1 MHTEAYSFDELA
13 EQLRYT
19 HQLREDYGID
29 IVSAMQTDVPGATVG
44 LSTLLTDAGVRY
56 FSVAHNYA
64 GRSIPHMVDGQDLK
78 RPFYWEAPDGD
89 RVLVWYT
96 DTLHGIAYMEAMTL
110 GFGTG
115 YEDVL
120 GSLPEYLNALSERP
134 YPYGDAADWVA
145 GSLEGI
151 PLTKTPYPYDI
162 LNLRVQAAFAD
173 NASTSLVPSDI
184 VREWNTRWA
193 YPRLRM
199 SLNRDF
205 FSEAEA
211 NIGDQLETYR
221 GDWTDWWADGIGS
234 GAVPLAKNRQAQSD
248 IRTAQTLNAIADGLT
263 DNPRP
268 ELAQYFQAAY
278 EDMALFDEHTWG
290 AANPWEQGASGMS
303 SGEYQ
308 WTRKSAFAYSAEEKV
323 RTLLEGAI
331 QRIAPLAA
339 TPRQELDGTG
349 LLVFNPSAFARTDLV
364 KIFLPERQ
372 LDTVPVE
379 LIDLTTGGTIP
390 FVIEP
395 QTNSKHRLR
404 GQYIR
409 FLARD
414 IPPIGYARYAVTSGR
429 GKNPHNLSSIH
440 THGEPTPLATEMLNA
455 DIDVSTA
462 TVRSMKDVQ
471 SDIEL
476 IADSAPYGFNAYIFD
491 RYASAPRFNHLS
503 SRIGNAGPWLLGS
516 RGGGH
521 FGHVVE
527 RESNSV
533 WERITLRYEGDG
545 ADWLESTL
553 TLPHGVARL
562 HISNRLHKPSILE
575 KESVYFAF
583 PFAMDDPNITFQIT
597 GGTASNDSPHVPG
610 SANHFRAIRHWAT
623 LTAPNAQPVAW
634 ATTDAP
640 LVQMGNIYLPY
651 APFPKTIDEQDSH
664 RSTIYSWALNNIWD
678 TNFPPRQGG
687 EMQFRYTIATN
698 ADGDPRALG
707 ADTGE
712 SAATPLVGVVGP
724 MGAAGDHNVPDRSSF
739 VDVPNPSVKVS
750 HLMASRNGEGLTIIL
765 ESEATEQTETTV
777 TLQHLPIVGAK
788 VGTFWE
794 TDLVETALEGNTVS
808 LSIDPGELKSVVLRF
823 R

>member
-1 MHTEAYSFDELA
+1 M
-13 EQLRYT
+13 
-19 HQLREDYGID
+19 
-29 IVSAMQTDVPGATVG
+29 
-44 LSTLLTDAGVRY
+44 LS
-56 FSVAHNYA
+56 
-64 GRSIPHMVDGQDLK
+64 
-78 RPFYWEAPDGD
+78 
-89 RVLVWYT
+89 
-96 DTLHGIAYMEAMTL
+96 
-110 GFGTG
+110 
-115 YEDVL
+115 
-120 GSLPEYLNALSERP
+120 
-134 YPYGDAADWVA
+134 
-145 GSLEGI
+145 
-151 PLTKTPYPYDI
+151 
-162 LNLRVQAAFAD
+162 
-173 NASTSLVPSDI
+173 
-184 VREWNTRWA
+184 
-193 YPRLRM
+193 
-199 SLNRDF
+199 
-205 FSEAEA
+205 
-211 NIGDQLETYR
+211 
-221 GDWTDWWADGIGS
+221 
-234 GAVPLAKNRQAQSD
+234 
-248 IRTAQTLNAIADGLT
+248 
-263 DNPRP
+263 
-268 ELAQYFQAAY
+268 
-278 EDMALFDEHTWG
+278 
-290 AANPWEQGASGMS
+290 
-303 SGEYQ
+303 
-308 WTRKSAFAYSAEEKV
+308 
-323 RTLLEGAI
+323 
-331 QRIAPLAA
+331 
-339 TPRQELDGTG
+339 
-349 LLVFNPSAFARTDLV
+349 
-364 KIFLPERQ
+364 
-372 LDTVPVE
+372 
-379 LIDLTTGGTIP
+379 
-390 FVIEP
+390 
-395 QTNSKHRLR
+395 
-404 GQYIR
+404 
-409 FLARD
+409 
-414 IPPIGYARYAVTSGR
+414 
-429 GKNPHNLSSIH
+429 
-440 THGEPTPLATEMLNA
+440 A

-462 TVRSMKDVQ
+462 TVRSMKDLQ
-471 SDIEL
+471 SDVEL

-503 SRIGNAGPWLLGS
+503 SRIGNAGHWLLGS
-516 RGGGH
+516 RGSGH

-623 LTAPNAQPVAW
+623 LTAPDTQPVAW

-698 ADGDPRALG
+698 ADGDPMALG

-712 SAATPLVGVVGP
+712 SAATPLVGVVAP
-724 MGAAGDHNVPDRSSF
+724 MGAAGEHNIPDRSSF

-750 HLMASRNGEGLTIIL
+750 HLMASRSGEGITIIL

-794 TDLVETALEGNTVS
+794 TDLVETALEGNSVS
-808 LSIDPGELKSVVLRF
+808 LSINPGELKSVVLRF